1 MGVEY
6 RQTPE
11 ILRTEDQ
18 EQRRARLEEHR
29 ARLRE
34 AFGSFR
40 HACQVATVHAR
51 SRKAIEAC
59 DHVFAASRTVYMTL
73 GDIAE
78 DATDASA
85 FHVVLDHYWTA
96 VHELGEAVRLEEP

>member
-29 ARLRE
+29 ARLRD

-40 HACQVATVHAR
+40 HTCQVATVHAR
-51 SRKAIEAC
+51 SSEAIDAC

-78 DATDASA
+78 GATDASA
-85 FHVVLDHYWTA
+85 FHVALDHYWTA
-96 VHELGEAVRLEEP
+96 VHELGKAVRLEEP